1 MTSKSTNAIHNKK
14 VENQKIVEKIQKQA
28 QENLLPN
35 VALKCAEVAD
45 YIAEKFS
52 EDKERKGL
60 TSTEIFNVI
69 ANRSISDLATITNKG
84 YTPQELAIALN
95 YYIKMM
101 AEINKY
107 TPMPPS
113 KSTFCLMLGISTVAY
128 NNYLQDPEKS
138 DVMNMVETYITG
150 AKLTSAQLGEI
161 KEISTMFDLK
171 SQHGFVEAQAPT
183 TIIHERKVDVEDI
196 RSQLAEMRK
205 GRVAEAEFEEK
216 KEITD

>member
-1 MTSKSTNAIHNKK
+1 MTKSSEKLHKDK
-14 VENQKIVEKIQKQA
+14 VKNQDIVREIQLQA
-28 QENLLPN
+28 QKDLLPN
-35 VALKCAEVAD
+35 VATKCAEVAN
-45 YIAEKFS
+45 YIAEKFADREES
-52 EDKERKGL
+52 KGL

-84 YTPQELAIALN
+84 YTPQELGIALN

-138 DVMNMVETYITG
+138 EIMNMVETYITG

-183 TIIHERKVDVEDI
+183 TIIHEKRVDVEDI
-196 RSQLAEMRK
+196 RTQLAEMRK
-205 GRVAEAEFEEK
+205 GRIKEADYEEK